1 MYAKWTRF
9 SDFSDSISDR
19 GTNII
24 LTAFS
29 SESGSCNSSVTL
41 TPNKQIFQNLT
52 QSSWR
57 IRWMKKGSNG
67 TMTSNGYFR
76 QDKSRELQRAGTH
89 NDTSRVETRVNIW
102 EQSWNEGWKWNC
114 QPSPLHFSWTLGSC
128 QWPVTTLR
136 PSALWDAVCL
146 REKREVAKPNWS
158 RMCFR
163 PHGELHTQGPC
174 SVSCHPC
181 HLTTPLPSQTQRDY
195 CQGMETFRRVVTIFK
210 EHGEL
215 HSGPMQ
221 CIKREHNLVS
231 DPPLSNVSQ
240 SEFVKS
246 LEVWRHSGEINV
258 FLRSMESSTTGPC
271 NVIMIWVDANQS
283 ADQ

>member
-41 TPNKQIFQNLT
+41 TPNSKYFKTYHNPVDEFDEWRKVVTERWPLT
-52 QSSWR
+52 D
-57 IRWMKKGSNG
+57 ILD
-67 TMTSNGYFR
+67 

-102 EQSWNEGWKWNC
+102 EQRWNEGWKWNC

-136 PSALWDAVCL
+136 PSALRCCML
-146 REKREVAKPNWS
+146 EREERGSKA
-158 RMCFR
+158 
-163 PHGELHTQGPC
+163 
-174 SVSCHPC
+174 
-181 HLTTPLPSQTQRDY
+181 
-195 CQGMETFRRVVTIFK
+195 
-210 EHGEL
+210 
-215 HSGPMQ
+215 
-221 CIKREHNLVS
+221 
-231 DPPLSNVSQ
+231 
-240 SEFVKS
+240 
-246 LEVWRHSGEINV
+246 
-258 FLRSMESSTTGPC
+258 
-271 NVIMIWVDANQS
+271 
-283 ADQ
+283 